1 MSKGTFTATGT
12 FTTSGGGRGHL
23 VAGAVVVVVLV
34 LEWLAAH
41 AVVLLAVTGG
51 IGVTGAGLYVLAVR
65 YHERRGVI
73 VAAGFAELHDR
84 QREQLPPVQQ
94 PGQLAAGVH
103 LHLAGPEAVEL
114 ARQLID
120 GQRPPIPARIAT
132 IHAIPGQA
140 GTPSPKGNDER

>member
-1 MSKGTFTATGT
+1 MKGTWEGSGT

-23 VAGAVVVVVLV
+23 AAGAAVLVVLV

-51 IGVTGAGLYVLAVR
+51 IAGATGVLYVLAVR

-73 VAAGFAELHDR
+73 VAAGFAEFHAR

-94 PGQLAAGVH
+94 PAQLAAGVH

-114 ARQLID
+114 ARQLVE
-120 GQRPPIPARIAT
+120 QRPAAAARIAT
-132 IHAIPGQA
+132 VHAIPGQSGDA
-140 GTPSPKGNDER
+140 ITEGK